1 MTRLTSQD
9 VIPIACNLES
19 HERQL
24 REKTGLS
31 MWQLACR
38 AILLPEGKPPPRSS
52 LMTAVVPITAGL
64 GVIEGFAGAVAA
76 IARHL
81 GFPVFVTAASDVAGF
96 AEALEKG
103 ASLLLMADDE
113 RFVAYNSRLG
123 LVVDNAAATGA
134 VFAAALEQ
142 MAGGLQGEEVL
153 VIGCGRVGASA
164 ARRLIQAGARVL
176 LCDIDPR
183 RSEDLRR
190 RLEAAFPGCGAASER
205 EPARALSHCRLIV
218 DACPAPAFID
228 RQHVDGRTVVVS
240 PGVPHGLTTAARE
253 ALGARFLHD
262 SLELGVA
269 AMLAAAAAG
278 YSFPALPRADA
289 V

>member
-9 VIPIACNLES
+9 VIPVARNLEL

-24 REKTGLS
+24 REQTGLS

-38 AILLPEGKPPPRSS
+38 AIMLPDPEALPRSS
-52 LMTAVVPITAGL
+52 LNTAVVPVTAGQ

-81 GFPVFVTAASDVAGF
+81 GFPVLVTASGDVAGF

-103 ASLLLMADDE
+103 AALLLMADDD
-113 RFVAYNSRLG
+113 RFIACNIRRA

-142 MAGGLQGEEVL
+142 MAGGLQGEEAL
-153 VIGCGRVGASA
+153 VIGCGKVGEGA
-164 ARRLIQAGARVL
+164 ARRLIQARSGVV

-183 RSEDLRR
+183 RSEGLKR
-190 RLEAAFPGCGAASER
+190 RLEADFPGNPVAVER
-205 EPARALSHCRLIV
+205 DLARALARCRLIV
-218 DACPAPAFID
+218 DACPAPAIID
-228 RQHVDGRTVVVS
+228 RQHVGGRTIVVS
-240 PGVPHGLTTAARE
+240 PGVPPGLTPAARE
-253 ALGARFLHD
+253 ALGERFLHD

-278 YSFPALPRADA
+278 LSFPALPPGES
-289 V
+289 